1 MWCYYDAITITIL
14 TLPVVVINITHIK
27 KIYLTQ
33 GLIVT
38 VINDGINARVNYPR
52 QKLKII

>member
-1 MWCYYDAITITIL
+1 
-14 TLPVVVINITHIK
+14 LPVVVINITHIK

-33 GLIVT
+33 ELIVT

-52 QKLKII
+52 QKLKIV